1 MWKSVSLDRLGAS
14 YRAHRYLWL
23 LGLALIGSMALSWA
37 VNEYFWRAILGDRPP
52 QQMELVI
59 PLGTARRVAA
69 GEAIPSIPANWSFV
83 AGDVLLVR
91 NEDETAHQVGPFWV
105 PAGTTARIPF
115 ESPSTVS
122 LVCTIHPSRYIG
134 VEVKPRADPLTKL
147 MAVLAFGLPLA
158 AVMGLLALAYFP
170 GSERAE
176 RLGDHEAAWRGSG

>member
-1 MWKSVSLDRLGAS
+1 MWKSASLDRLRAS

-23 LGLALIGSMALSWA
+23 FGLALIGSLALSWA

-59 PLGTARRVAA
+59 PPGTARRVAA
-69 GEAIPSIPANWSFV
+69 GEAIPSIPAHWSFMV
-83 AGDVLLVR
+83 GDVLLLR

-115 ESPSTVS
+115 ERPSTVS
-122 LVCTIHPSRYIG
+122 FACTIHPSRYIG
-134 VEVKPRADPLTKL
+134 VEVRPRADPLTKL

-170 GSERAE
+170 GPEQVERSC
-176 RLGDHEAAWRGSG
+176 DHQAAWHGSG